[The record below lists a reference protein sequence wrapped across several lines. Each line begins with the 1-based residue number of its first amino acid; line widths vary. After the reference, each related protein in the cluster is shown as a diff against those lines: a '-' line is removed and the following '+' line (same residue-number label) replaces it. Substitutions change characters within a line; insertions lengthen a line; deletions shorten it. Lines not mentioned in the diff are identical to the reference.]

1 MFNCGFYLLL
11 IMFKFSLESFYIG
24 LTSKLPFKRLALCKN
39 SLGKTITFLYVYVDI
54 CMCLPGLHSFC
65 CKRFIVA
72 DYNFTLDS
80 VFSHEYSE
88 MLLNAD
94 FAISH
99 SHGETKAQAVI
110 GH

>member
-1 MFNCGFYLLL
+1 
-11 IMFKFSLESFYIG
+11 
-24 LTSKLPFKRLALCKN
+24 
-39 SLGKTITFLYVYVDI
+39 
-54 CMCLPGLHSFC
+54 MCLPGLHSFC

-99 SHGETKAQAVI
+99 SHGESKAQAVI
-110 GH
+110 VH